1 MAAAASLPLDIAAS
15 SSSSPRHGA
24 PRRRG
29 GGGGEPERDAGKAEQ
44 DKLSG
49 LVKGV
54 HRRLRKKLKEVGDF
68 GRVWR
73 EHCADGEALSEY
85 ASAMRS
91 LAREHWSQRREGE
104 NRIDWC
110 RSVCLEYFLSGG
122 MERAL
127 AKDERRRQVTS
138 CGGGEGTATRVAYS
152 PRHISSA
159 RTVETEAKPPWWGG
173 DGGSCRTSNG
183 GGMGGSVSERWRPS
197 DRGAS
202 GAFSPYGS
210 PLEASLQPP
219 RRQSG
224 GGAAHTGKIR
234 LLDVGSCFNPF
245 LCFDEFQALGID
257 IIPAVDSVF
266 RCDFLN
272 LQLDAPLQLAPESQ
286 DAFLRQLP
294 GPVVRSLPRE
304 LFHAVVF
311 SLLLSYFPSPCQRWL
326 CCQTAHGLLAPD
338 GLLLIVTPDSSHA
351 GRHAGMVRSWRLAI
365 EALGFKRWRYVKA
378 SHMHLMA
385 FRKVTNQHSSDLLSH
400 NYPEMLYIPQDF
412 TWEDTERGEN
422 GGGEMDLGEHPSA
435 RSLFEDRLL
444 ADGFSELPDLAAFP
458 ASLNDSDSEES
469 QASSLQ
475 FHEMDDPI
483 LLLA

>member
-1 MAAAASLPLDIAAS
+1 
-15 SSSSPRHGA
+15 
-24 PRRRG
+24 
-29 GGGGEPERDAGKAEQ
+29 
-44 DKLSG
+44 
-49 LVKGV
+49 
-54 HRRLRKKLKEVGDF
+54 VGDF

-73 EHCADGEALSEY
+73 EHCADGETLSEY

-127 AKDERRRQVTS
+127 AKDERR
-138 CGGGEGTATRVAYS
+138 
-152 PRHISSA
+152 
-159 RTVETEAKPPWWGG
+159 
-173 DGGSCRTSNG
+173 
-183 GGMGGSVSERWRPS
+183 
-197 DRGAS
+197 
-202 GAFSPYGS
+202 S
-210 PLEASLQPP
+210 PLLTSTFFLPSIHGSLFQEEHEENVKY
-219 RRQSG
+219 SLFLFG
-224 GGAAHTGKIR
+224 CGAAHTGKIR

-326 CCQTAHGLLAPD
+326 CCQTAHGLLALG

-412 TWEDTERGEN
+412 TWEDTERVEN
-422 GGGEMDLGEHPSA
+422 GGGEMGLGEHPSA

-458 ASLNDSDSEES
+458 ASFNDSDSEES